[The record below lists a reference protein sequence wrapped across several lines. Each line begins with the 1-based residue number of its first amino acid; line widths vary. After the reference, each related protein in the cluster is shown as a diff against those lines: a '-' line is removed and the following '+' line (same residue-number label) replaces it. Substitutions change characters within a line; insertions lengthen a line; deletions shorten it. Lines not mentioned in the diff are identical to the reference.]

1 MSDGRRGRGIT
12 AAGGDARAP
21 SSGFPRHIPHSSRR
35 DAARGAHLEVI
46 GPLQAAASGG
56 AGRARVSQRRFHAQR
71 VVPLPHGSSVERVEP
86 RGEICEICE
95 FAPPHVPRNRR
106 PEIGSPKRSEAERF
120 SPFRK
125 RDRTSPQTR
134 STNIRVKDDQSTL
147 RAHSTIAHLGIG
159 LHTSANVGRLASC
172 AAGDPG
178 GRRSDSS
185 PTAVPFS
192 TPPSLT
198 GVRPSTVSLRP
209 TSLMRSL
216 IVALTLRSRFPL
228 TIARSSGHLNGRVFA
243 PDPRIPPTH
252 SRQNE
257 CPHGSVTGELDSP
270 SLQKSR
276 RHTAHRRSSRS
287 LRRMRCRGV
296 PAGVPALLS

>member
-1 MSDGRRGRGIT
+1 MLSELSLCRMGRPWSAWDR
-12 AAGGDARAP
+12 
-21 SSGFPRHIPHSSRR
+21 
-35 DAARGAHLEVI
+35 AARF
-46 GPLQAAASGG
+46 AS
-56 AGRARVSQRRFHAQR
+56 
-71 VVPLPHGSSVERVEP
+71 LP
-86 RGEICEICE
+86 E

-125 RDRTSPQTR
+125 RASTSPQTR

>member
-1 MSDGRRGRGIT
+1 MGEGDGKSRRRGGTRSLRLRGLRDT
-12 AAGGDARAP
+12 
-21 SSGFPRHIPHSSRR
+21 FHIR
-35 DAARGAHLEVI
+35 RGAHLEVI

-71 VVPLPHGSSVERVEP
+71 VVPLPHGSSVVRVGP
-86 RGEICEICE
+86 RGEICEVARVCPPARATKLAPREDGIRNGPIPNVSVR
-95 FAPPHVPRNRR
+95 FAGARL
-106 PEIGSPKRSEAERF
+106 A
-120 SPFRK
+120 
-125 RDRTSPQTR
+125 R
-134 STNIRVKDDQSTL
+134 STNIRVKDAHSTL
-147 RAHSTIAHLGIG
+147 RAHARAHLGIG

-178 GRRSDSS
+178 GRRPDSS
-185 PTAVPFS
+185 STVDPFS
-192 TPPSLT
+192 TPPRLT
-198 GVRPSTVSLRP
+198 GVRPSTDSLRP

-287 LRRMRCRGV
+287 LLRMRCRGV
-296 PAGVPALLS
+296 PAGVPARS

>member
-1 MSDGRRGRGIT
+1 MGEGDGKSRRRG
-12 AAGGDARAP
+12 DAQSP

-35 DAARGAHLEVI
+35 APRGCRTTSGRRVRRCRACAGFSAPISCSASCPSAAWVVRGARGAARRDLRGCRVCPPARATKLAPREDGI
-46 GPLQAAASGG
+46 RNGPIPNVSVRFAG
-56 AGRARVSQRRFHAQR
+56 ARLA
-71 VVPLPHGSSVERVEP
+71 
-86 RGEICEICE
+86 
-95 FAPPHVPRNRR
+95 
-106 PEIGSPKRSEAERF
+106 
-120 SPFRK
+120 
-125 RDRTSPQTR
+125 R
-134 STNIRVKDDQSTL
+134 STNIRVKDAHSTL
-147 RAHSTIAHLGIG
+147 RAHARAHLGIG

-185 PTAVPFS
+185 PTADPFS

-287 LRRMRCRGV
+287 LLRMRCRGV
-296 PAGVPALLS
+296 PAGVPARS